1 MLMIRA
7 GEHQG
12 KLLISITNGEKLGEV
27 KDLYL
32 DSELTQVTAA
42 LAGEEGGLFS
52 REALLI
58 ARPDVQVFG
67 VDAWLIAGANTV
79 VRLENI
85 AGGDAFVKLSDL
97 RGREIQTEGGTG
109 IGTVGDVLLDAEARV
124 LGFALQ
130 KVHVPGPL
138 AERKA
143 IARSAIVKVGSKDT
157 PMLTVLAQA
166 EAAPIEGD

>member
-1 MLMIRA
+1 MISA

-27 KDLYL
+27 KDLYF
-32 DSELTQVTAA
+32 DSELTKVAA
-42 LAGEEGGLFS
+42 VLAGNEGGLFS

-58 ARPDVQVFG
+58 ARSDVQVYG

-79 VRLENI
+79 VRQENVVD
-85 AGGDAFVKLSDL
+85 ADAFVVLSDL
-97 RGREIQTEGGTG
+97 LGREIQTEGGTK
-109 IGTVGDVLLDAEARV
+109 IGTVDDVLLDVEARV
-124 LGFALQ
+124 LGFALHQ
-130 KVHVPGPL
+130 VYVQGPL

-143 IARSAIVKVGSKDT
+143 IARSAILNVGSKDT

-166 EAAPIEGD
+166 EAALIAEN